1 MHANLFDSSFVEYFK
16 DDPRN
21 NFDIIF
27 DQKLYEPPEITKRLE
42 KQMAEE
48 AAKKKGGKK

>member
-1 MHANLFDSSFVEYFK
+1 MIRHTQNLDMHANLFDSSFVEYFK

-27 DQKLYEPPEITKRLE
+27 DQKLYEPP
-42 KQMAEE
+42 
-48 AAKKKGGKK
+48 